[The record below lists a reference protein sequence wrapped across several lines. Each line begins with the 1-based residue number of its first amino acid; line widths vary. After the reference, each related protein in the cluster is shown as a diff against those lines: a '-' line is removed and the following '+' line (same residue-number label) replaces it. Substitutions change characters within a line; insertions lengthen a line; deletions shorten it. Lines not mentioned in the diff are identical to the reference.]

1 MCHPFLTSLLAFGCL
16 LAVQRC
22 THAVDSETPRVELQ
36 SLSMRSPSGE
46 PVEIGKSGLMVF
58 CFLGTECPLAKLYGP
73 RLQAMSERFDED
85 QVRFIGVNSNLQDSA
100 DEIVDYAKQHGIG
113 FSMLHDRDQTIADAF
128 GAKRTPEVFV
138 VDSEG
143 SIRYR
148 GRIDD
153 QYSPGVAR
161 SEPIEFNLRDA
172 ITALIN
178 GREVDE
184 PTTEGVGCLITRAPR
199 ARKTPS
205 DATVFFHRDIAP
217 ILNNHCVE
225 CHREGEIGPMA
236 LTDYDEVVGWSDMI
250 LEVID
255 DKRMPPW
262 HADPNVG
269 SFLGERRLP
278 QPLRDTIA
286 TWIEEG
292 MAAGD
297 PADAPP
303 TRQWTS
309 SWHLPTPPDLEID
322 MRAESFTVPADGT
335 VEYQYFVVDPKWTE
349 DRWVRTAQVIPGDRS
364 VVHHSIVFVR
374 PPDGSRFEGI
384 GWLGAYV
391 PGQRAIE
398 LPEGHARLVPAD
410 SKFVFQMHYTPNGSK
425 TDDLTKLGIWFAK
438 PDEVTHRVDTHVAI
452 NHDFEIPPGK
462 DDFQVKMRYKN
473 FPVGGRMMGI
483 TPHMHLRGKSFEIAS
498 VDASGKSRPLL
509 SVPRYDFNWQ
519 HWYQFAEPLELDD
532 SEALQ
537 MTVSFDNSS
546 ENPFNPNPGEF
557 VSWGDQTWQEM
568 AVAFFD
574 IATPRGKLVRRR
586 WQQTPNEEEIA
597 AIEKRAKESAEA
609 FFTKL
614 DADGDGV
621 IRYEETPVTFRRFG
635 FYQLDENRDGLIQ
648 REEAYQA
655 ALERQ

>member
-1 MCHPFLTSLLAFGCL
+1 MPHK
-16 LAVQRC
+16 
-22 THAVDSETPRVELQ
+22 VDVR
-36 SLSMRSPSGE
+36 SLSMRSADGE
-46 PVEIGKSGLMVF
+46 PFEIGDCRLMVF

-73 RLQAMSERFDED
+73 RLQAMSEGFGEE

-100 DEIVDYAKQHGIG
+100 DEILGYVDQHGIK
-113 FSMLHDRDQTIADAF
+113 FPMLQDQDQTIADAF
-128 GAKRTPEVFV
+128 GATRTPEVFV

-143 SIRYR
+143 SLRYQ

-161 SEPIEFNLRDA
+161 SEPTAFHLRDA
-172 ITALIN
+172 IIALLD
-178 GREVDE
+178 GRAVAE
-184 PTTEGVGCLITRAPR
+184 PETDGVGCLITRAPR
-199 ARKTPS
+199 ARAEPR

-217 ILNNHCVE
+217 ILNKHCVE

-269 SFLGERRLP
+269 TFLGERRLP
-278 QPLRDTIA
+278 ESLRDTIA
-286 TWIEEG
+286 TWIDEG

-297 PADAPP
+297 PSDAPSAGH
-303 TRQWTS
+303 WTS
-309 SWHLPTPPDLEID
+309 GWHLSTPPDLEIE
-322 MRAESFTVPADGT
+322 MRAKPFVVPADGT

-349 DRWVRTAQVIPGDRS
+349 DRWVRTAQVIPGNRS

-398 LPEGHARLVPAD
+398 LPDGHARLVPAN
-410 SKFVFQMHYTPNGSK
+410 SKFVFQMHYTPNGSEA
-425 TDDLTKLGIWFAK
+425 DDLTRLGIWFANTE
-438 PDEVTHRVDTHVAI
+438 EVTHRVDTHVAI

-462 DDFQVKMRYKN
+462 DDFQVSMRYDN

-498 VDASGKSRPLL
+498 VDAAGESRPLL

-519 HWYQFAEPLELDD
+519 HWYQFAEPVELDD
-532 SEALQ
+532 AEALE
-537 MTVSFDNSS
+537 MTVRFDNSRG
-546 ENPFNPNPGEF
+546 NPFNPDPGEY

-574 IATPRGKLVRRR
+574 VATPRGKLMRRQR
-586 WQQTPNEEEIA
+586 VQPTEQEIA
-597 AIEKRAKESAEA
+597 AIEKRARESADA
-609 FFTKL
+609 FFAKL
-614 DADGDGV
+614 DTDGDGV

-635 FYQLDENRDGLIQ
+635 FRQLDDNRDGSIQ
-648 REEAYQA
+648 PEEAYQA
-655 ALERQ
+655 ALRRQ